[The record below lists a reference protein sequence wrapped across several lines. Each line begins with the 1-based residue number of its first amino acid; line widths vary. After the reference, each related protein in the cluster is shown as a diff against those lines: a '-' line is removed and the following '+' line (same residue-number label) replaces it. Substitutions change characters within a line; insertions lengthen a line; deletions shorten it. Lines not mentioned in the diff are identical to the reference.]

1 MTALEYLYLI
11 DRIVNRT
18 VDPPTVDSTE
28 ELNGWLGGYAECQL
42 DILNVI
48 AEVRKESKDD
58 TR

>member
-18 VDPPTVDSTE
+18 VEPPVVDSTE
-28 ELNGWLGGYAECQL
+28 ELNGWLNGYAECQL
-42 DILNVI
+42 DILNII
-48 AEVRKESKDD
+48 AEVRKESRDD